1 MATNPDPRPGRW
13 LLPLVVLGMVV
24 FTYVFVNALPGADA
38 DPQDLSGATTST
50 TTTAPGDGGQ
60 GDTTTTTTIT
70 IPVSNEAQA
79 YLDALEAYETRLT
92 DFQAEVATINSQ
104 WDADPREISY
114 SDAEAAFADLAERVG
129 LWADEVSAEVPPE
142 ALIPAH
148 DTVVQ
153 FANLAAAA
161 AADVLEGLQAP
172 DSGEARRAA
181 VEQFDQAIL
190 GFTAAVD
197 DAAEQAQA
205 LGA

>member
-38 DPQDLSGATTST
+38 DPQDLSGDTTST
-50 TTTAPGDGGQ
+50 TTTAPSNDGP

-70 IPVSNEAQA
+70 IPVSTEAQA

-92 DFQAEVATINSQ
+92 DFQAEMATINSQ
-104 WDADPREISY
+104 WEADPQEISY
-114 SDAEAAFADLAERVG
+114 TDAEAAFADLAERVG
-129 LWADEVSAEVPPE
+129 LWAGEVSNEVPPE

-148 DTVVQ
+148 DTVIQ
-153 FANLAAAA
+153 FAELAAAA

-172 DSGEARRAA
+172 DTGEARRAA